1 MLGALVQVG
10 FCLMCFILNLLM
22 LFCYAEL
29 VLHYFMFW
37 ITIVYIINRFTRSI
51 FRGMK
56 LYVYSK
62 EKVKEN

>member
-1 MLGALVQVG
+1 
-10 FCLMCFILNLLM
+10 LMCFILNLLM

-62 EKVKEN
+62 ENVKEN